1 MNKIRST
8 FKKERS
14 DRSHLAGCKSF
25 FKKGLYALALTGL
38 SLPFANSAFA
48 ISVGCGFWN
57 LTISTSAIVTSN
69 EVFSAWEVAEVTFTH
84 VTGQSPNNYTYTYTD
99 NINAA
104 NSRSATAGSTT
115 TGDTVTLTIQ
125 IPADTTS
132 GKLFINASGTT
143 ARYNMTA
150 TCVAGTEP
158 VAETEEEEEEGAE
171 DEEEESKSS
180 TSATSAVINA
190 VSRSQTAV
198 IQQNIASRVSS
209 AISPTNNPNTDNV
222 PGPTTLTGE
231 TAPHR
236 TSLIDTTSTD
246 NDDDRSS
253 NSITDRD
260 DALRRIAMM
269 GSFDSSTGQ
278 GMDMLGLGPT
288 DQGDVGGAGGIDG
301 RSAFDTVTPFTVWG
315 HGSFTSVNNDYVN
328 GTNDSRY
335 DGDVWG
341 YNVGLDYRFADA
353 LIAGLSLGYNETD
366 LTTSFNN
373 GSYQETGWV
382 ASPYVI
388 YRPIENLTIAGEA
401 GYGMGDIDVT
411 RDNGA
416 VSGNTDS
423 DMWYAAL
430 TTSYRVRP
438 IDTLPVS
445 LTPSLA
451 FIAARKTVDAYTES
465 DGTANATTRS
475 NTRQISPAI
484 EAAYD
489 FTPTQSLIISPF
501 IETGLIHDFTDEIN
515 NDKTAFNIGG
525 GVRLSDTI
533 TGLNAALEG
542 NYLAGR
548 ADYTEYT
555 IGGTVTYGFTL
566 TGDDGRSL
574 GIIKPFF
581 ASNLNEY
588 GNQRIRTG
596 FGFDTGRLSSELAL
610 SHMLSV
616 ANDDEDD
623 DTDTSAIEIR
633 MSMPF

>member
-1 MNKIRST
+1 MHKIRST
-8 FKKERS
+8 FKQERS
-14 DRSHLAGCKSF
+14 DRSHLAACKSVV
-25 FKKGLYALALTGL
+25 KKGLCALALTGL

-69 EVFSAWEVAEVTFTH
+69 EVFSAWEVAKVTFTH
-84 VTGQSPNNYTYTYTD
+84 QSGNSPNNYTFTYTD
-99 NINAA
+99 NNNAA
-104 NSRSATAGSTT
+104 NSRSVTPGSTII
-115 TGDTVTLTIQ
+115 GDTVTLTLQ
-125 IPADTTS
+125 IPADTTD
-132 GKLFINASGTT
+132 GKLSIKALG
-143 ARYNMTA
+143 AMYNMTA

-158 VAETEEEEEEGAE
+158 VAEAEEL
-171 DEEEESKSS
+171 KSS
-180 TSATSAVINA
+180 ASTTSAVINA
-190 VSRSQTAV
+190 VSRSQTTV
-198 IQQNIASRVSS
+198 IQQNISARVSS
-209 AISPTNNPNTDNV
+209 AISTTNNANIDNV
-222 PGPTTLTGE
+222 PARTASMVETG
-231 TAPHR
+231 PHR
-236 TSLIDTTSTD
+236 TSPTDTTP
-246 NDDDRSS
+246 DDDRNT
-253 NSITDRD
+253 NSITDQD

-278 GMDMLGLGPT
+278 GMQMLGLGPT
-288 DQGDVGGAGGIDG
+288 DQGTTGGASGIDG
-301 RSAFDTVTPFTVWG
+301 RSAFATTTPFTVWG
-315 HGSFTSVNNDYVN
+315 HGSFTAVDNDHVN
-328 GTNDSRY
+328 GTTDSRY

-341 YNVGLDYRFADA
+341 YNIGLDYRFADA
-353 LIAGLSLGYNETD
+353 LIAGLSLGYNDTD
-366 LTTSFNN
+366 LTTAFNN

-388 YRPIENLTIAGEA
+388 YRPMENLTIAGEA

-416 VSGNTDS
+416 VSGNTES

-430 TTSYRVRP
+430 TTSYRARP
-438 IDTLPVS
+438 IETLPVS

-451 FIAARKTVDAYTES
+451 FIAARKTVDAYRES
-465 DGTANATTRS
+465 DGTNNDTSRS
-475 NTRQISPAI
+475 NTRQIRPAI

-489 FTPTQSLIISPF
+489 FTPTQSLTISPF
-501 IETGLIHDFTDEIN
+501 LETGLIHDFTDEIN

-525 GVRLSDTI
+525 GVRLSDRL
-533 TGLNAALEG
+533 TGLDAALEG

-574 GIIKPFF
+574 GIVTPFF

-596 FGFDTGRLSSELAL
+596 LGFDTGPLTSELAL
-610 SHMLSV
+610 SHMMSV
-616 ANDDEDD
+616 ANDDD
-623 DTDTSAIEIR
+623 DTDTSRLEIQI
-633 MSMPF
+633 SMPF

>member
-8 FKKERS
+8 FKQERS
-14 DRSHLAGCKSF
+14 DRSHLAGCKSVV
-25 FKKGLYALALTGL
+25 KKGLYALALTGL

-69 EVFSAWEVAEVTFTH
+69 EVFSAWEVAEVTLTH
-84 VTGQSPNNYTYTYTD
+84 QSGNSPNNYTFTYTD
-99 NINAA
+99 NDNAA
-104 NSRSATAGSTT
+104 NSRSVTPGSTII
-115 TGDTVTLTIQ
+115 GDTVTLTLQ
-125 IPADTTS
+125 IPADTTD
-132 GKLFINASGTT
+132 GKLSIKAIGAT
-143 ARYNMTA
+143 YNMTA

-158 VAETEEEEEEGAE
+158 VAEAEEL
-171 DEEEESKSS
+171 KSS
-180 TSATSAVINA
+180 ASTTSAVTAA
-190 VSRSQTAV
+190 VSRSQTTV
-198 IQQNIASRVSS
+198 IQQNISARVSS
-209 AISPTNNPNTDNV
+209 VISTANNTNTDNV
-222 PGPTTLTGE
+222 PAQTASIVETG
-231 TAPHR
+231 PHR
-236 TSLIDTTSTD
+236 TSPTDTTPH
-246 NDDDRSS
+246 DDRNT
-253 NSITDRD
+253 NSITDSD
-260 DALRRIAMM
+260 DALRSMAMM

-278 GMDMLGLGPT
+278 GMNLLGLGPT
-288 DQGDVGGAGGIDG
+288 DQGNTGGASGIDG
-301 RSAFDTVTPFTVWG
+301 RAAFATTSPFTVWG
-315 HGSFTSVNNDYVN
+315 HGSFTSVDNDHVS
-328 GTNDSRY
+328 GTTDSRY

-353 LIAGLSLGYNETD
+353 LIAGLSLGYNDTD

-423 DMWYAAL
+423 DIWYAAL

-465 DGTANATTRS
+465 DGTANANTRS

-525 GVRLSDTI
+525 GVRLSDTT

-555 IGGTVTYGFTL
+555 IGGTLVYGFEL
-566 TGDDGRSL
+566 VGDDGRSI

-596 FGFDTGRLSSELAL
+596 LGFDTGPLTSEFAL
-610 SHMLSV
+610 SHMMSV
-616 ANDDEDD
+616 ANDDDD

>member
-8 FKKERS
+8 FKPERS
-14 DRSHLAGCKSF
+14 DRSHLAGCKSVV
-25 FKKGLYALALTGL
+25 KKGLYALALTGL
-38 SLPFANSAFA
+38 SLPFANGALA
-48 ISVGCGFWN
+48 ISLGCSDWN
-57 LTISTSAIVTSN
+57 LTSTNDGIAGTGSYN
-69 EVFSAWEVAEVTFTH
+69 AWEVAKVTFTH
-84 VTGQSPNNYTYTYTD
+84 QSGNSPNNYTFTYTD
-99 NINAA
+99 NNNAA
-104 NSRSATAGSTT
+104 NSRAATPGSTII
-115 TGDTVTLTIQ
+115 GDTVTLTLQ
-125 IPADTTS
+125 IPADTTD
-132 GKLFINASGTT
+132 GQLFIKALGAT
-143 ARYNMTA
+143 YNITA
-150 TCVAGTEP
+150 TCVAGSAP
-158 VAETEEEEEEGAE
+158 VAA
-171 DEEEESKSS
+171 S
-180 TSATSAVINA
+180 TSSASTSSAVINA
-190 VSRSQTAV
+190 VSRSQTTV
-198 IQQNIASRVSS
+198 IQQNISARISS
-209 AISPTNNPNTDNV
+209 VISTANNTNTDNV
-222 PGPTTLTGE
+222 PAQTASIVETG
-231 TAPHR
+231 PHR
-236 TSLIDTTSTD
+236 TSPTDTTPH
-246 NDDDRSS
+246 DDRNT

-260 DALRRIAMM
+260 DALRRMAMM
-269 GSFDSSTGQ
+269 GSFDSSTGL
-278 GMDMLGLGPT
+278 GMNMLGLGPT
-288 DQGDVGGAGGIDG
+288 DQGDTGGASGIDG
-301 RSAFDTVTPFTVWG
+301 RAAFATTSPFTVWG
-315 HGSFTSVNNDYVN
+315 HGSFTSVDNDHVS
-328 GTNDSRY
+328 GTSDNRY

-353 LIAGLSLGYNETD
+353 LIAGLSLGYNDTD

-388 YRPIENLTIAGEA
+388 YRPIENLTISGEA

-411 RDNGA
+411 RDNGV
-416 VSGNTDS
+416 VSGNTES

-430 TTSYRVRP
+430 TTSYRTNP
-438 IDTLPVS
+438 IKAMMAAS

-475 NTRQISPAI
+475 NTRQIKPAI

-525 GVRLSDTI
+525 GVRLSDAI

-548 ADYTEYT
+548 SDYTEYT

-574 GIIKPFF
+574 GIVTPFF

-596 FGFDTGRLSSELAL
+596 LGFDTGPLTSELAL

-616 ANDDEDD
+616 ANDDD
-623 DTDTSAIEIR
+623 DTDTSRLEIR

>member
-8 FKKERS
+8 FKQERS
-14 DRSHLAGCKSF
+14 DRSHLAGCKSVV
-25 FKKGLYALALTGL
+25 KKGLCALALTGL
-38 SLPFANSAFA
+38 SLPFADGAFALSAGCSQLNIFSGTSDGVQVSSAF
-48 ISVGCGFWN
+48 
-57 LTISTSAIVTSN
+57 SAH
-69 EVFSAWEVAEVTFTH
+69 EVAKVTFTH
-84 VTGQSPNNYTYTYTD
+84 VAPASTVNYTFTYTD
-99 NINAA
+99 NDNAA
-104 NSRSATAGSTT
+104 NSQTIT
-115 TGDTVTLTIQ
+115 TGSSENGDTITLSFD
-125 IPADTTS
+125 IPADTTN
-132 GKLFINASGTT
+132 GVLFFQGVGAS
-143 ARYNMTA
+143 YNMTGA
-150 TCVAGTEP
+150 CALKAEP
-158 VAETEEEEEEGAE
+158 AA
-171 DEEEESKSS
+171 SSSAS
-180 TSATSAVINA
+180 TSSAVINA
-190 VSRSQTAV
+190 VSRSQTTV
-198 IQQNIASRVSS
+198 IQQNIAARIASLSDNTANTGLGNS
-209 AISPTNNPNTDNV
+209 GIGGPGATETHNTNLVDMPPKN
-222 PGPTTLTGE
+222 
-231 TAPHR
+231 R
-236 TSLIDTTSTD
+236 KS
-246 NDDDRSS
+246 
-253 NSITDRD
+253 SITDRD
-260 DALRRIAMM
+260 DALRRMAMM

-278 GMDMLGLGPT
+278 GMNLLGLGPT
-288 DQGDVGGAGGIDG
+288 DQGDTGGASGIDG
-301 RSAFDTVTPFTVWG
+301 RSAFAATTPFTVWG
-315 HGSFTSVNNDYVN
+315 HGSFTAVDNDHVN
-328 GTNDSRY
+328 GTTDSRY

-341 YNVGLDYRFADA
+341 YNIGLDYRFADA
-353 LIAGLSLGYNETD
+353 LIAGLSLGYNDTD

-388 YRPIENLTIAGEA
+388 YRPMENLTITGEA

-416 VSGNTDS
+416 VSGNTES

-438 IDTLPVS
+438 VETLPVS

-451 FIAARKTVDAYTES
+451 FLAARKTVDAYTES

-475 NTRQISPAI
+475 NTRQIKPAI

-525 GVRLSDTI
+525 GVRLSDTT

-555 IGGTVTYGFTL
+555 IGGTVTYGFDL
-566 TGDDGRSL
+566 MGDDGRSL
-574 GIIKPFF
+574 GIVTPFF

-596 FGFDTGRLSSELAL
+596 LGFDSGPLTSELAL
-610 SHMLSV
+610 SHMMSI
-616 ANDDEDD
+616 ANDDEDN
-623 DTDTSAIEIR
+623 TDTSRLEIQI
-633 MSMPF
+633 SMPF

>member
-8 FKKERS
+8 FKQERS
-14 DRSHLAGCKSF
+14 DRSPLNACKSF
-25 FKKGLYALALTGL
+25 FKKGLCALALTGL

-57 LTISTSAIVTSN
+57 LTIGSTSAIVTSN
-69 EVFSAWEVAEVTFTH
+69 EVFSAWEVAEITFTH

-158 VAETEEEEEEGAE
+158 VAEAEEL
-171 DEEEESKSS
+171 KSS
-180 TSATSAVINA
+180 ASTTSAVVNA
-190 VSRSQTAV
+190 VSRSQTTV
-198 IQQNIASRVSS
+198 IQQNISARVSS
-209 AISPTNNPNTDNV
+209 VISTANNTNTNTDNV
-222 PGPTTLTGE
+222 PDRTASMVETG
-231 TAPHR
+231 THR
-236 TSLIDTTSTD
+236 TSLTGTTP
-246 NDDDRSS
+246 DDDR
-253 NSITDRD
+253 NSITDGD
-260 DALRRIAMM
+260 DALRRMAMM
-269 GSFDSSTGQ
+269 GSFDSSTGK
-278 GMDMLGLGPT
+278 GMQMLGLGPT
-288 DQGDVGGAGGIDG
+288 DQGDVGGASGIDG
-301 RSAFDTVTPFTVWG
+301 RSAFATTTPFTVWG
-315 HGSFTSVNNDYVN
+315 HGSFTSVDNDYVN
-328 GTNDSRY
+328 GTNDNRY

-353 LIAGLSLGYNETD
+353 LIAGLSLGYNDTD
-366 LTTSFNN
+366 LTTAFNN

-388 YRPIENLTIAGEA
+388 YRPLANLSILAEA
-401 GYGMGDIDVT
+401 GYGMGEIDVA
-411 RDNGA
+411 RDNNA

-423 DMWYAAL
+423 DIWYAAL
-430 TTSYRVRP
+430 TTSYRISP
-438 IDTLPVS
+438 TETLSAAS

-451 FIAARKTVDAYTES
+451 FLAARKTVDAYRES
-465 DGTANATTRS
+465 DGTNNATTRS
-475 NTRQISPAI
+475 NTRQIKPAI

-489 FTPTQSLIISPF
+489 FTPTQSLTVSPF
-501 IETGLIHDFTDEIN
+501 VETGLIYDFTDEIN

-525 GVRLSDTI
+525 GVRLSDSA
-533 TGLNAALEG
+533 TGLSAALEG

-548 ADYTEYT
+548 SDYTEYT
-555 IGGTVTYGFTL
+555 IGGTILYGFEL
-566 TGDDGRSL
+566 VGDDGRPL
-574 GIIKPFF
+574 GIVTPFF

-610 SHMLSV
+610 SHMMSV
-616 ANDDEDD
+616 ANDDDDD
-623 DTDTSAIEIR
+623 DTDTSRIEISI
-633 MSMPF
+633 SMPF

>member
-8 FKKERS
+8 FKQERS
-14 DRSHLAGCKSF
+14 DRSHLAACKSVV
-25 FKKGLYALALTGL
+25 KKGLCALALTGL

-48 ISVGCGFWN
+48 LSAGCSQLNIFSG
-57 LTISTSAIVTSN
+57 TSDGVQVSSAFSAN
-69 EVFSAWEVAEVTFTH
+69 EVAKVTFTH
-84 VTGQSPNNYTYTYTD
+84 VAPASTVNYSFTYTD
-99 NINAA
+99 NDDAA
-104 NSRSATAGSTT
+104 NSQTIT
-115 TGDTVTLTIQ
+115 TGSSENGDTITLSFE
-125 IPADTTS
+125 IPADTTN
-132 GKLFINASGTT
+132 GVLFFQGVGAS
-143 ARYNMTA
+143 YNMTGA
-150 TCVAGTEP
+150 CALKAEP
-158 VAETEEEEEEGAE
+158 AA
-171 DEEEESKSS
+171 SSSAS
-180 TSATSAVINA
+180 TSSAVINA
-190 VSRSQTAV
+190 VSRSQTTV
-198 IQQNIASRVSS
+198 IQQNIAARIASLSDNT
-209 AISPTNNPNTDNV
+209 ANTDLGNSSIGG
-222 PGPTTLTGE
+222 PGTIE
-231 TAPHR
+231 
-236 TSLIDTTSTD
+236 TD
-246 NDDDRSS
+246 NTNLVDMPLKKRK
-253 NSITDRD
+253 NSITDSD
-260 DALRRIAMM
+260 DALRRMAMM

-278 GMDMLGLGPT
+278 GMNLLGLGPT
-288 DQGDVGGAGGIDG
+288 DQGDTGGASGIDG
-301 RSAFDTVTPFTVWG
+301 RAAFATTSPFTVWG
-315 HGSFTSVNNDYVN
+315 HGSFTSVDNDHVN
-328 GTNDSRY
+328 GTTDSRY

-341 YNVGLDYRFADA
+341 YNIGLDYRFADA
-353 LIAGLSLGYNETD
+353 LIAGLSLGYNDTD

-401 GYGMGDIDVT
+401 GYGMGNIDVT

-416 VSGNTDS
+416 VSGTTES

-430 TTSYRVRP
+430 TTSYRTNP
-438 IDTLPVS
+438 IKAMMAAS

-465 DGTANATTRS
+465 NGTANATTRS
-475 NTRQISPAI
+475 NTRQIKPAI

-525 GVRLSDTI
+525 GVRLSDNL

-555 IGGTVTYGFTL
+555 IGSTVTYGFTL
-566 TGDDGRSL
+566 TGDDGRAI
-574 GIIKPFF
+574 GIVKPFF

-596 FGFDTGRLSSELAL
+596 LGFDTGPLTSELAL
-610 SHMLSV
+610 SHMLSI
-616 ANDDEDD
+616 ANDDDD
-623 DTDTSAIEIR
+623 NTDTSRLEIQI
-633 MSMPF
+633 SMPF

>member
-1 MNKIRST
+1 M
-8 FKKERS
+8 
-14 DRSHLAGCKSF
+14 
-25 FKKGLYALALTGL
+25 
-38 SLPFANSAFA
+38 PFANSAFA

-57 LTISTSAIVTSN
+57 HTSNSTSAIVTSN
-69 EVFSAWEVAEVTFTH
+69 EVFSAWEVAKVTFTH

-143 ARYNMTA
+143 ARYSMTA
-150 TCVAGTEP
+150 TCVAGSAP
-158 VAETEEEEEEGAE
+158 VAA
-171 DEEEESKSS
+171 S
-180 TSATSAVINA
+180 TSSASTSSAVIGA
-190 VSRSQTAV
+190 VSRSQTTV
-198 IQQNIASRVSS
+198 VQQNIASRVSS
-209 AISPTNNPNTDNV
+209 AISTANTSNTDNV
-222 PGPTTLTGE
+222 PGLTTSVRETG
-231 TAPHR
+231 PHR
-236 TSLIDTTSTD
+236 ASLIDTTAD
-246 NDDDRSS
+246 DDDR
-253 NSITDRD
+253 NSITDRN
-260 DALRRIAMM
+260 DALRRMAMM

-278 GMDMLGLGPT
+278 GMQMLGLGPT
-288 DQGDVGGAGGIDG
+288 DQGDVGGASGIDG
-301 RSAFDTVTPFTVWG
+301 RSAFATTAPFTVWG
-315 HGSFTSVNNDYVN
+315 HGSFTSVDNDYVN
-328 GTNDSRY
+328 GTTDSRY

-353 LIAGLSLGYNETD
+353 LIAGLSLGYNDTD
-366 LTTSFNN
+366 LTTAFNN

-411 RDNGA
+411 RDNNA
-416 VSGNTDS
+416 VSGNTES

-438 IDTLPVS
+438 IETLSAAS

-451 FIAARKTVDAYTES
+451 FMAARKTVDGYTES
-465 DGTANATTRS
+465 DGTTNATTRS
-475 NTRQISPAI
+475 NTRQIKPAI

-489 FTPTQSLIISPF
+489 FAPTPSLTVTPF
-501 IETGLIHDFTDEIN
+501 LETGLTYDFTDEIN

-525 GVRLSDTI
+525 GVRLSDAM

-542 NYLAGR
+542 NHLAGR

-555 IGGTVTYGFTL
+555 IGGTITYGFAL
-566 TGDDGRSL
+566 TDQDGRQM
-574 GIIKPFF
+574 GIVTPFF

-588 GNQRIRTG
+588 GNQRMRTG
-596 FGFDTGRLSSELAL
+596 FGFDTGRLTSELAL
-610 SHMLSV
+610 SHMMAIV
-616 ANDDEDD
+616 NDNNDD
-623 DTDTSAIEIR
+623 TNSSAVEIT

>member
-1 MNKIRST
+1 MHKIRST
-8 FKKERS
+8 FKQERS
-14 DRSHLAGCKSF
+14 DRSHLAACKSVV
-25 FKKGLYALALTGL
+25 KKGLCALALTGL

-69 EVFSAWEVAEVTFTH
+69 EVFSAWEVAKVTFTH
-84 VTGQSPNNYTYTYTD
+84 QSGNSPNNYTFTYTD
-99 NINAA
+99 NNNAA
-104 NSRSATAGSTT
+104 NSRSVTPGSTII
-115 TGDTVTLTIQ
+115 GDTVTLTLQ
-125 IPADTTS
+125 IPADTTD
-132 GKLFINASGTT
+132 GKLSIKALG
-143 ARYNMTA
+143 AMYNMTA

-158 VAETEEEEEEGAE
+158 VAEAEEL
-171 DEEEESKSS
+171 KSS
-180 TSATSAVINA
+180 ASTTSAVINA
-190 VSRSQTAV
+190 VSRSQTTV
-198 IQQNIASRVSS
+198 IQQNISARVSS
-209 AISPTNNPNTDNV
+209 AISTTNNANIDNV
-222 PGPTTLTGE
+222 PARTASMVETG
-231 TAPHR
+231 PHR
-236 TSLIDTTSTD
+236 TSPTDTTP
-246 NDDDRSS
+246 DDDRNT
-253 NSITDRD
+253 NSITDQD

-278 GMDMLGLGPT
+278 GMQMLGLGPT
-288 DQGDVGGAGGIDG
+288 DQGTTGGASGIDG
-301 RSAFDTVTPFTVWG
+301 RSAFATTTPFTVWG
-315 HGSFTSVNNDYVN
+315 HGSFTAVDNDHVN
-328 GTNDSRY
+328 GTTDSRY

-341 YNVGLDYRFADA
+341 YNIGLDYRFADA
-353 LIAGLSLGYNETD
+353 LIAGLSLGYNDTD
-366 LTTSFNN
+366 LTTAFNN

-388 YRPIENLTIAGEA
+388 YRPMENLTIAGEA

-416 VSGNTDS
+416 VSGNTES

-430 TTSYRVRP
+430 TTSYRARP
-438 IDTLPVS
+438 IETLPVS

-451 FIAARKTVDAYTES
+451 FIAARKTVDAYRES
-465 DGTANATTRS
+465 DGTNNDTSRS
-475 NTRQISPAI
+475 NTRQIRPAI

-489 FTPTQSLIISPF
+489 FTPTQSLTISPF
-501 IETGLIHDFTDEIN
+501 LETGLIPDFTDEIN

-525 GVRLSDTI
+525 GVRLSDRL
-533 TGLNAALEG
+533 TGLDAALEG

-574 GIIKPFF
+574 GIVTPFF

-596 FGFDTGRLSSELAL
+596 LGFDTGPLTSELAL
-610 SHMLSV
+610 SHMMSV
-616 ANDDEDD
+616 ANDDD
-623 DTDTSAIEIR
+623 DTDTSRLEIQI
-633 MSMPF
+633 SMPF

>member
-14 DRSHLAGCKSF
+14 DRSHLAGCKSVV
-25 FKKGLYALALTGL
+25 KKGLCALALTGL
-38 SLPFANSAFA
+38 SLPFANVALA
-48 ISVGCGFWN
+48 ISLGCSDWN
-57 LTISTSAIVTSN
+57 LTSTNDGIAGTGSYN
-69 EVFSAWEVAEVTFTH
+69 AWEVAKVTFTH
-84 VTGQSPNNYTYTYTD
+84 QSGNSPNNYTFTYTD
-99 NINAA
+99 NDNAA
-104 NSRSATAGSTT
+104 NSRAVTPGSTII
-115 TGDTVTLTIQ
+115 GDTVTLTLQ
-125 IPADTTS
+125 IPADTTD
-132 GKLFINASGTT
+132 GQLFIKALGAT
-143 ARYNMTA
+143 YNITA
-150 TCVAGTEP
+150 TCVAGSAP
-158 VAETEEEEEEGAE
+158 VAA
-171 DEEEESKSS
+171 S
-180 TSATSAVINA
+180 TSSASTTSAVVNA
-190 VSRSQTAV
+190 VSRSQTTV
-198 IQQNIASRVSS
+198 IQQNISARISS
-209 AISPTNNPNTDNV
+209 MISTANNTNTDNV
-222 PGPTTLTGE
+222 PARTASMVETG
-231 TAPHR
+231 PHR
-236 TSLIDTTSTD
+236 TSPTDTTP
-246 NDDDRSS
+246 DDDRNT
-253 NSITDRD
+253 NSITDSD
-260 DALRRIAMM
+260 DALRRMAMM

-278 GMDMLGLGPT
+278 GMNLLGLGPT
-288 DQGDVGGAGGIDG
+288 DQGDVGGASGIDG
-301 RSAFDTVTPFTVWG
+301 RSAFDNVTPFTVWG
-315 HGSFTSVNNDYVN
+315 HGSFTSVDNDHVT
-328 GTNDSRY
+328 GTTDSRY

-353 LIAGLSLGYNETD
+353 LIAGLSLGYNDTD
-366 LTTSFNN
+366 LTTAFNN

-388 YRPIENLTIAGEA
+388 YRPIENLTISGEA

-416 VSGNTDS
+416 VSGSTES

-438 IDTLPVS
+438 IETLPVS

-451 FIAARKTVDAYTES
+451 FIAARKTVDAYRES
-465 DGTANATTRS
+465 DGTTNATTRS
-475 NTRQISPAI
+475 NTRQIRPAI

-489 FTPTQSLIISPF
+489 FTPTQSLTISPF
-501 IETGLIHDFTDEIN
+501 LETGLIHDFTDEIN

-525 GVRLSDTI
+525 GVRLSDRL

-574 GIIKPFF
+574 GIVTPFF

-596 FGFDTGRLSSELAL
+596 FGFDTGPLTSELAF
-610 SHMLSV
+610 SHMMSI
-616 ANDDEDD
+616 ANDEDD
-623 DTDTSAIEIR
+623 DIDTSRVEIR
-633 MSMPF
+633 MSLPF

>member
-1 MNKIRST
+1 MHKIRST
-8 FKKERS
+8 FKQERS
-14 DRSHLAGCKSF
+14 DRSHLAACKSVV
-25 FKKGLYALALTGL
+25 KKGLCALALTGL

-69 EVFSAWEVAEVTFTH
+69 EVFSAWEVAKVTFTH
-84 VTGQSPNNYTYTYTD
+84 QSGNSPNNYTFTYTD
-99 NINAA
+99 NNNAA
-104 NSRSATAGSTT
+104 NSRSVTPGSTII
-115 TGDTVTLTIQ
+115 GDTVTLTLQ
-125 IPADTTS
+125 IPADTTD
-132 GKLFINASGTT
+132 GKLSIKALG
-143 ARYNMTA
+143 AMYNMTA

-158 VAETEEEEEEGAE
+158 VAKAEEL
-171 DEEEESKSS
+171 KSS
-180 TSATSAVINA
+180 ASTTSAVINA
-190 VSRSQTAV
+190 VSRSQTTV
-198 IQQNIASRVSS
+198 IQQNISARVSS
-209 AISPTNNPNTDNV
+209 AISTTNNANIDNV
-222 PGPTTLTGE
+222 PARTASMVETG
-231 TAPHR
+231 PHR
-236 TSLIDTTSTD
+236 TSPTDTTPDD
-246 NDDDRSS
+246 NRNT
-253 NSITDRD
+253 NSITDQD

-278 GMDMLGLGPT
+278 GMQMLGLGPT
-288 DQGDVGGAGGIDG
+288 DQGTTGGASGIDG
-301 RSAFDTVTPFTVWG
+301 RSAFATTTPFTVWG
-315 HGSFTSVNNDYVN
+315 HGSFTAVDNDHVN
-328 GTNDSRY
+328 GTTDSRY

-341 YNVGLDYRFADA
+341 YNIGLDYRFADA
-353 LIAGLSLGYNETD
+353 LIAGLSLGYNDTD
-366 LTTSFNN
+366 LTTAFNN

-388 YRPIENLTIAGEA
+388 YRPMENLTIAGEA

-416 VSGNTDS
+416 VSGNTES

-430 TTSYRVRP
+430 TTSYRARP
-438 IDTLPVS
+438 IETLPVS

-451 FIAARKTVDAYTES
+451 FIAARKTVDAYRES
-465 DGTANATTRS
+465 DGTNNDTSRS
-475 NTRQISPAI
+475 NTRQIRPAI

-489 FTPTQSLIISPF
+489 FTPTQSLTISPF
-501 IETGLIHDFTDEIN
+501 LETGLIHDFTDEIN

-525 GVRLSDTI
+525 GVRLSDRL
-533 TGLNAALEG
+533 TGLDAALEG

-574 GIIKPFF
+574 GIVTPFF

-596 FGFDTGRLSSELAL
+596 LGFDTGPLTSELAL
-610 SHMLSV
+610 SHMMSV
-616 ANDDEDD
+616 ANDDD
-623 DTDTSAIEIR
+623 DTDTSRLEIQI
-633 MSMPF
+633 SMPF

>member
-8 FKKERS
+8 SKQERS
-14 DRSHLAGCKSF
+14 DRSHLNACKSF

-38 SLPFANSAFA
+38 SLPFANGALA
-48 ISVGCGFWN
+48 ISLGCSDWN
-57 LTISTSAIVTSN
+57 LTSTNDGIAGTGSYN
-69 EVFSAWEVAEVTFTH
+69 AWEVAKVTFTH
-84 VTGQSPNNYTYTYTD
+84 QSGNSPNNYTFTYTD
-99 NINAA
+99 NNNAA
-104 NSRSATAGSTT
+104 NSRAATPGSTII
-115 TGDTVTLTIQ
+115 GDTVTLTLQ
-125 IPADTTS
+125 IPADTTD
-132 GKLFINASGTT
+132 GQLFIKALGAT
-143 ARYNMTA
+143 YNMTA
-150 TCVAGTEP
+150 TCVAGSAP
-158 VAETEEEEEEGAE
+158 VAA
-171 DEEEESKSS
+171 S
-180 TSATSAVINA
+180 TSSASTSSAVVNA
-190 VSRSQTAV
+190 VSRSQTTV
-198 IQQNIASRVSS
+198 IQQNISARISS
-209 AISPTNNPNTDNV
+209 VISTANNTNTDNV
-222 PGPTTLTGE
+222 PAQTASIVETG
-231 TAPHR
+231 PHR
-236 TSLIDTTSTD
+236 TSPTDTTPH
-246 NDDDRSS
+246 DDRNT

-260 DALRRIAMM
+260 DALRRMAML
-269 GSFDSSTGQ
+269 GGFDSSTGQ
-278 GMDMLGLGPT
+278 GMNLLGLGPT
-288 DQGDVGGAGGIDG
+288 DQGDTGGASGIDG
-301 RSAFDTVTPFTVWG
+301 RAAFATTSPFTVWG
-315 HGSFTSVNNDYVN
+315 HGSFTSVDNDHVS

-353 LIAGLSLGYNETD
+353 LIAGLSLGYNDTD

-465 DGTANATTRS
+465 NGTANATTRS

-489 FTPTQSLIISPF
+489 FKPTQSLIISPF

-525 GVRLSDTI
+525 GVRLSDSL

-555 IGGTVTYGFTL
+555 IGGTVTYGFDL
-566 TGDDGRSL
+566 MGDDGRSL
-574 GIIKPFF
+574 GIVKPFF

-596 FGFDTGRLSSELAL
+596 LGFDTGPLTSELAL

>member
-8 FKKERS
+8 FKQERS
-14 DRSHLAGCKSF
+14 DRSHLAGCKSVV
-25 FKKGLYALALTGL
+25 KKGLCALALTGL
-38 SLPFANSAFA
+38 SLPFANGALA
-48 ISVGCGFWN
+48 ISLGCSDWN
-57 LTISTSAIVTSN
+57 LTSTNDGIAGTGSYN
-69 EVFSAWEVAEVTFTH
+69 AWEVAKVTFTH
-84 VTGQSPNNYTYTYTD
+84 QSGNSPNNYTFTYTD
-99 NINAA
+99 NNNAA
-104 NSRSATAGSTT
+104 NSRAATPGSTII
-115 TGDTVTLTIQ
+115 GDTVTLTLQ
-125 IPADTTS
+125 IPADTTD
-132 GKLFINASGTT
+132 GQLFIKALGAT
-143 ARYNMTA
+143 YNMTA
-150 TCVAGTEP
+150 TCVAGSAP
-158 VAETEEEEEEGAE
+158 VAATTSSA
-171 DEEEESKSS
+171 S
-180 TSATSAVINA
+180 TSSAVVNA
-190 VSRSQTAV
+190 VSRSQTTV
-198 IQQNIASRVSS
+198 IQQNISARISS
-209 AISPTNNPNTDNV
+209 VISTANNTNTDNV
-222 PGPTTLTGE
+222 PAQTASIVETG
-231 TAPHR
+231 PHR
-236 TSLIDTTSTD
+236 TSPTDTTPH
-246 NDDDRSS
+246 DDRNT
-253 NSITDRD
+253 NSITDSD
-260 DALRRIAMM
+260 DALRRMAMM

-278 GMDMLGLGPT
+278 GMQMLGLGPT
-288 DQGDVGGAGGIDG
+288 DQGDVGGASGIDG
-301 RSAFDTVTPFTVWG
+301 RAAFATTTPFTVWG
-315 HGSFTSVNNDYVN
+315 HGSFTSVDNDHVN
-328 GTNDSRY
+328 GTTDSRY

-353 LIAGLSLGYNETD
+353 LIAGLSLGYNDTD

-388 YRPIENLTIAGEA
+388 YRPMENLTITGEA

-416 VSGNTDS
+416 VSGNTES

-438 IDTLPVS
+438 VETLPVS

-451 FIAARKTVDAYTES
+451 FIAARKKVDAYTES

-475 NTRQISPAI
+475 NTRQIKPAI

-525 GVRLSDTI
+525 GVRLSDAI

-548 ADYTEYT
+548 SDYTEYT

-596 FGFDTGRLSSELAL
+596 IGFDTGPLTSELAL

>member
-1 MNKIRST
+1 MHKIRST
-8 FKKERS
+8 FKQERS
-14 DRSHLAGCKSF
+14 DRSHLAACKSVV
-25 FKKGLYALALTGL
+25 KKGLCALALTGL

-69 EVFSAWEVAEVTFTH
+69 EVFSAWEVAKVTFTH
-84 VTGQSPNNYTYTYTD
+84 QSGNSPNNYTFTYTD
-99 NINAA
+99 NDNAA
-104 NSRSATAGSTT
+104 NSRAVTPGSTII
-115 TGDTVTLTIQ
+115 GDTVTLTLQ
-125 IPADTTS
+125 IPADTTD
-132 GKLFINASGTT
+132 GQLFIKALGAT
-143 ARYNMTA
+143 YNITA
-150 TCVAGTEP
+150 TCVAGSAP
-158 VAETEEEEEEGAE
+158 VAA
-171 DEEEESKSS
+171 S
-180 TSATSAVINA
+180 TSSASTTSAVVNA
-190 VSRSQTAV
+190 VSRSQTTV
-198 IQQNIASRVSS
+198 IQQNISARVSS
-209 AISPTNNPNTDNV
+209 AISTTNNANIDNV
-222 PGPTTLTGE
+222 PARTASMVETG
-231 TAPHR
+231 PHR
-236 TSLIDTTSTD
+236 TSPTDTTP
-246 NDDDRSS
+246 DDDRNT
-253 NSITDRD
+253 NSITDQD

-278 GMDMLGLGPT
+278 GMQMLGLGPT
-288 DQGDVGGAGGIDG
+288 DQGTTGGASGIDG
-301 RSAFDTVTPFTVWG
+301 RSAFATTTPFTVWG
-315 HGSFTSVNNDYVN
+315 HGSFTAVDNDHVN
-328 GTNDSRY
+328 GTTDSRY

-341 YNVGLDYRFADA
+341 YNIGLDYRFADA
-353 LIAGLSLGYNETD
+353 LIAGLSLGYNDTD
-366 LTTSFNN
+366 LTTAFNN

-388 YRPIENLTIAGEA
+388 YRPMENLTIAGEA

-416 VSGNTDS
+416 VSGNTES

-430 TTSYRVRP
+430 TTSYRARP
-438 IDTLPVS
+438 IETLPVS

-451 FIAARKTVDAYTES
+451 FIAARKTVDAYRES
-465 DGTANATTRS
+465 DGTNNDTSRS
-475 NTRQISPAI
+475 NTRQIRPAI

-489 FTPTQSLIISPF
+489 FTPTQSLTISPF
-501 IETGLIHDFTDEIN
+501 LETGLIHDFTDEIN

-525 GVRLSDTI
+525 GVRLSDSI

-574 GIIKPFF
+574 GIVTPFF

-596 FGFDTGRLSSELAL
+596 LGFDTGPLTSELAL
-610 SHMLSV
+610 SHMMSV
-616 ANDDEDD
+616 ANDDD
-623 DTDTSAIEIR
+623 DTDTSRLEIQI
-633 MSMPF
+633 SMPF

>member
-8 FKKERS
+8 FKQERS
-14 DRSHLAGCKSF
+14 DRSHLAGCKSVV
-25 FKKGLYALALTGL
+25 KKGLCALALTGL

-48 ISVGCGFWN
+48 VSVGCGFWN

-69 EVFSAWEVAEVTFTH
+69 EVFSAWEVAKVTFTH
-84 VTGQSPNNYTYTYTD
+84 QSGNSPNNYTFTYTD
-99 NINAA
+99 NDNAA
-104 NSRSATAGSTT
+104 NSRSVTPGSTII
-115 TGDTVTLTIQ
+115 GDTVTLTLQ
-125 IPADTTS
+125 IPADTTD
-132 GKLFINASGTT
+132 GKLSIKAIGAT
-143 ARYNMTA
+143 YNMTA

-158 VAETEEEEEEGAE
+158 VAEAEEL
-171 DEEEESKSS
+171 KSS
-180 TSATSAVINA
+180 ASTTSAVIAA
-190 VSRSQTAV
+190 VSRSQTTV
-198 IQQNIASRVSS
+198 IQQNISARVSS
-209 AISPTNNPNTDNV
+209 VISTTNNANIDNV
-222 PGPTTLTGE
+222 PARTVSMVE

-236 TSLIDTTSTD
+236 TSPTDTTPH
-246 NDDDRSS
+246 DDRNT
-253 NSITDRD
+253 NSIIDRD
-260 DALRRIAMM
+260 DALRRMAMM
-269 GSFDSSTGQ
+269 GSFDSSTGK
-278 GMDMLGLGPT
+278 GMNLLGLGPT
-288 DQGDVGGAGGIDG
+288 DQGNTGGASGIDG
-301 RSAFDTVTPFTVWG
+301 RAAFATTTPFTVWG
-315 HGSFTSVNNDYVN
+315 HGSFTSVDNDHVN
-328 GTNDSRY
+328 GTSDSRY

-341 YNVGLDYRFADA
+341 YNIGLDYRFADA
-353 LIAGLSLGYNETD
+353 LIAGLSLGYNDTD

-423 DMWYAAL
+423 DIWYAAL

-438 IDTLPVS
+438 VETLPVS

-451 FIAARKTVDAYTES
+451 FLAARKTVDAYTES
-465 DGTANATTRS
+465 NGTANATTRS
-475 NTRQISPAI
+475 NTRQIRPAI

-489 FTPTQSLIISPF
+489 FTPTQSLTISPF
-501 IETGLIHDFTDEIN
+501 LETGLIHDFTDEIN

-525 GVRLSDTI
+525 GVRLSDAI

-555 IGGTVTYGFTL
+555 IGGTITYGFDL
-566 TGDDGRSL
+566 MGDDGRSL
-574 GIIKPFF
+574 GIVTPFF

-596 FGFDTGRLSSELAL
+596 FGFDTGPLTSELAL
-610 SHMLSV
+610 SHMMSV
-616 ANDDEDD
+616 ANEDD
-623 DTDTSAIEIR
+623 DTDTSRLEIR

>member
-8 FKKERS
+8 FKQERS
-14 DRSHLAGCKSF
+14 DRSHLAGCKSVV
-25 FKKGLYALALTGL
+25 KKGLYALALTGL
-38 SLPFANSAFA
+38 SLPFANGALA
-48 ISVGCGFWN
+48 ISLGCSDWN
-57 LTISTSAIVTSN
+57 LTSTNDGIAGTGSYN
-69 EVFSAWEVAEVTFTH
+69 AWEVAKVTFTH
-84 VTGQSPNNYTYTYTD
+84 QSGNSPNNYTFTYTD
-99 NINAA
+99 NNNAA
-104 NSRSATAGSTT
+104 NSRAATPGSTII
-115 TGDTVTLTIQ
+115 GDTVTLTLQ
-125 IPADTTS
+125 IPADTTD
-132 GKLFINASGTT
+132 GQLFIKALGAT
-143 ARYNMTA
+143 YNMTA
-150 TCVAGTEP
+150 TCVAGSAP
-158 VAETEEEEEEGAE
+158 VAA
-171 DEEEESKSS
+171 S
-180 TSATSAVINA
+180 TSSASTSSAVVNA
-190 VSRSQTAV
+190 VSRSQTTV
-198 IQQNIASRVSS
+198 IQQNISARVSS
-209 AISPTNNPNTDNV
+209 VISTANNTNTDNV
-222 PGPTTLTGE
+222 PAQTASIVETG
-231 TAPHR
+231 PHR
-236 TSLIDTTSTD
+236 TSPTDTTPH
-246 NDDDRSS
+246 DDRNT
-253 NSITDRD
+253 NSIIDSD
-260 DALRRIAMM
+260 DALRRMAML
-269 GSFDSSTGQ
+269 GGFDSSTGQ
-278 GMDMLGLGPT
+278 GMNLLGLGPT
-288 DQGDVGGAGGIDG
+288 DQGDTGGASGIDG
-301 RSAFDTVTPFTVWG
+301 RTAFATTSPFTVWG
-315 HGSFTSVNNDYVN
+315 HGSFTSVDNDHVS
-328 GTNDSRY
+328 GTTDSRY

-353 LIAGLSLGYNETD
+353 LIAGLSLGYNDTD

-423 DMWYAAL
+423 DIWYAAL

-475 NTRQISPAI
+475 NTRQIKPAI

-525 GVRLSDTI
+525 GVRLSDAI

-574 GIIKPFF
+574 GIVKPFF

-596 FGFDTGRLSSELAL
+596 LGFDTGPLTSELAL